1 MEMMT
6 WINPEAWMRNLDN
19 KPINIK
25 YDTKIKSLD
34 DYLKEN
40 FFYKF
45 GELFRTLVGTK
56 FMCYEGDE
64 LVTKTIKE
72 IKFNPDIVVDEKRK
86 KYVEGKNK
94 FVAMHELPMPNDYT
108 GYKIFVFVISED
120 DVQYNFNEIYLKPE
134 K

>member
-1 MEMMT
+1 MT

>member
-1 MEMMT
+1 MT
-6 WINPEAWMRNLDN
+6 WINPDAWFKNFDN
-19 KPINIK
+19 KPININI
-25 YDTKIKSLD
+25 DTKLKTYD
-34 DYLKEN
+34 EYLKDN

-72 IKFNPDIVVDEKRK
+72 IKFNPDIVVDEDRK
-86 KYVEGKNK
+86 KYVEDKNK
-94 FVAMHELPMPNDYT
+94 FVAMHELPIPNDYT
-108 GYKIFVFVISED
+108 GYKLFVFVISED
-120 DVQYNFNEIYLKPE
+120 DVQYNFNEIFLKPE

>member
-1 MEMMT
+1 MT
-6 WINPEAWMRNLDN
+6 WINPDAWFKNFD
-19 KPINIK
+19 KEPIKIK

-72 IKFNPDIVVDEKRK
+72 IKFNPDIVEDKKRK

-94 FVAMHELPMPNDYT
+94 FVAMHELPIPNDYT

>member
-1 MEMMT
+1 MT

-72 IKFNPDIVVDEKRK
+72 IKFNPDIVVDEDRK
-86 KYVEGKNK
+86 KYVEDKNK

>member
-1 MEMMT
+1 MT
-6 WINPEAWMRNLDN
+6 WINPDAWFKNFDN
-19 KPINIK
+19 KPININI
-25 YDTKIKSLD
+25 DTKLKTYD
-34 DYLKEN
+34 EYLKDN

-72 IKFNPDIVVDEKRK
+72 IKFNPDMVVDEDRK
-86 KYVEGKNK
+86 KYVEDKNK
-94 FVAMHELPMPNDYT
+94 FVAMHELPIPNDYT

>member
-1 MEMMT
+1 MT
-6 WINPEAWMRNLDN
+6 WINPDAWFKNFDN
-19 KPINIK
+19 KPININI
-25 YDTKIKSLD
+25 DTKLKTYD
-34 DYLKEN
+34 EYLKDN

-72 IKFNPDIVVDEKRK
+72 IKFNPDIVVDEDRK
-86 KYVEGKNK
+86 KYVEDKNK
-94 FVAMHELPMPNDYT
+94 FVAMHELPIPNDYT

-120 DVQYNFNEIYLKPE
+120 NIQYNFNEIYLKPE

>member
-1 MEMMT
+1 MT
-6 WINPEAWMRNLDN
+6 WINPDAWFKNFDN
-19 KPINIK
+19 KPININI
-25 YDTKIKSLD
+25 DTKLKTYD
-34 DYLKEN
+34 EYLKDN

-72 IKFNPDIVVDEKRK
+72 IKFNPDIVVDEDRK
-86 KYVEGKNK
+86 KYVEDKNK
-94 FVAMHELPMPNDYT
+94 FVAMHELPIPNDYT

-120 DVQYNFNEIYLKPE
+120 DVQYNFNEIFLKPE

>member
-1 MEMMT
+1 MT
-6 WINPEAWMRNLDN
+6 WINPDAWFKNFDN
-19 KPINIK
+19 KPININI
-25 YDTKIKSLD
+25 DTKLKTYD
-34 DYLKEN
+34 EYLKDN

-86 KYVEGKNK
+86 KYVEDKNK
-94 FVAMHELPMPNDYT
+94 FVAMHELPIPNDYT

>member
-1 MEMMT
+1 MT
-6 WINPEAWMRNLDN
+6 WINPDAWFKNFDN
-19 KPINIK
+19 KPININI
-25 YDTKIKSLD
+25 DTKLKTYD
-34 DYLKEN
+34 EYLKDN

-72 IKFNPDIVVDEKRK
+72 IKFNPDIVVDEDRK
-86 KYVEGKNK
+86 KYVEDKNK
-94 FVAMHELPMPNDYT
+94 FVAMHELPIPNDYT

>member
-1 MEMMT
+1 MT
-6 WINPEAWMRNLDN
+6 WINPEAWFKNFDN
-19 KPINIK
+19 KPININI
-25 YDTKIKSLD
+25 DTKLKTYD
-34 DYLKEN
+34 EYLKDN

-56 FMCYEGDE
+56 FMCYEGNE

-72 IKFNPDIVVDEKRK
+72 IKFNPDIVVDEDRK

>member
-1 MEMMT
+1 MT

-19 KPINIK
+19 KPININI
-25 YDTKIKSLD
+25 DTKLKTYD
-34 DYLKEN
+34 EYLKDN

-45 GELFRTLVGTK
+45 GELFRTLVGDK

-94 FVAMHELPMPNDYT
+94 FVGMHELPMPNDYT
-108 GYKIFVFVISED
+108 GYKLIVFVISED
-120 DVQYNFNEIYLKPE
+120 DIQYNFNEIYLKPE

>member
-1 MEMMT
+1 MT
-6 WINPEAWMRNLDN
+6 WINPEAWFKNFDN
-19 KPINIK
+19 KPININI
-25 YDTKIKSLD
+25 DTKLKTYD
-34 DYLKEN
+34 EYLKDN

-72 IKFNPDIVVDEKRK
+72 IKFNPDIVVDEDRK
-86 KYVEGKNK
+86 KYVEDKNK

>member
-1 MEMMT
+1 
-6 WINPEAWMRNLDN
+6 
-19 KPINIK
+19 
-25 YDTKIKSLD
+25 
-34 DYLKEN
+34 
-40 FFYKF
+40 
-45 GELFRTLVGTK
+45 
-56 FMCYEGDE
+56 MCYEGDE

-72 IKFNPDIVVDEKRK
+72 IKFNPDIVVDEDRK
-86 KYVEGKNK
+86 KYVEDKNK

>member
-1 MEMMT
+1 MT
-6 WINPEAWMRNLDN
+6 WINPDAWFKNFDN
-19 KPINIK
+19 KPININI
-25 YDTKIKSLD
+25 DTKLKTYD
-34 DYLKEN
+34 EYLKDN

-72 IKFNPDIVVDEKRK
+72 IKFNPDIVVDEDRK
-86 KYVEGKNK
+86 KYVEDKNK
-94 FVAMHELPMPNDYT
+94 FVAMHELPIPNDYT

-120 DVQYNFNEIYLKPE
+120 DVQYNFNEIYLKP
-134 K
+134 

>member
-1 MEMMT
+1 MT
-6 WINPEAWMRNLDN
+6 WINPDAWFKNFDN
-19 KPINIK
+19 KPININI
-25 YDTKIKSLD
+25 DTKLKTYD
-34 DYLKEN
+34 EYLKDN

-72 IKFNPDIVVDEKRK
+72 IKFNPDIVVDEDRK
-86 KYVEGKNK
+86 KYVEDKNK